1 MPLTLAILA
10 IVAAAAAI
18 LLAWRSSRA
27 SHRLALEMVQLRD
40 RLTAAEAHYR
50 ELAEAAAH
58 APPKER
64 APDTTFAPR
73 LEALEHALEGAL
85 EERLRTALAHQT
97 RAAVPD
103 AGEDPRERIRRA
115 LRKQGY
121 TYVAFL
127 PVESAAENDAAE
139 ADLLVEAER
148 EGVMSK
154 GRVALA
160 ADGSVSFRSVSS
172 LRAFP

>member
-10 IVAAAAAI
+10 LVAAALAI
-18 LLAWRSSRA
+18 LLAWRSARA
-27 SHRLALEMVQLRD
+27 SHRLALEMVHLRD
-40 RLTAAEAHYR
+40 RLAAAEAHYG
-50 ELAEAAAH
+50 ELAEAAADA
-58 APPKER
+58 APEER
-64 APDTTFAPR
+64 APDATLTPR
-73 LEALEHALEGAL
+73 VEAL
-85 EERLRTALAHQT
+85 EERLRVALASSA
-97 RAAVPD
+97 RPAAPD
-103 AGEDPRERIRRA
+103 VGEDPRERIRRG

-127 PVESAAENDAAE
+127 PSDGDGEDAE
-139 ADLLVEAER
+139 LFVEAER

-160 ADGSVSFRSVSS
+160 DDGSVTFRSVSS

>member
-1 MPLTLAILA
+1 MSTVYNPGVSLTLAILA
-10 IVAAAAAI
+10 LVAAAVAI

-40 RLTAAEAHYR
+40 RLSAAETHYR

-58 APPKER
+58 APPQAR
-64 APDTTFAPR
+64 APDTTLAPR
-73 LEALEHALEGAL
+73 LEAVEDALEA
-85 EERLRTALAHQT
+85 RLRTARAHPT
-97 RAAVPD
+97 RAVVPD
-103 AGEDPRERIRRA
+103 AGEDPRERIRRG

-121 TYVAFL
+121 THVAFL
-127 PVESAAENDAAE
+127 TVEDDAEDA
-139 ADLLVEAER
+139 DVLVEAER